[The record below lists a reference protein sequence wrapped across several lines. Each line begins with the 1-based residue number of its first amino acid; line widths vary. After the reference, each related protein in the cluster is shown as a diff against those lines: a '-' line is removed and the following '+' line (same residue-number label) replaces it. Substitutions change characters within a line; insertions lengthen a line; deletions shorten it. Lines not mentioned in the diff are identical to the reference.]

1 MGSLGDLDLD
11 ASPVQRSK
19 EENQERA
26 FVAASRRKDRSLDAR
41 LESANRASMLHKKRT
56 GKALHITKEIV
67 EKEAMYE
74 EVDERYQEK
83 RLTLLKAHTTQL
95 EAQFHRHLMATMAM
109 SRQQQQQ
116 ARVSPTGGIQ
126 KMRNP
131 SVGSA
136 VNYFENN
143 HKVQIQPE
151 APISPTASSSTAPRT
166 TSPGLDMYAAPSSS
180 SSDSSSFAQ
189 TPSTGCYASTPLTC
203 PQYID
208 TGLMSPSV
216 SPRNSTY
223 QQQCMNPMQS
233 LHMRSTSM
241 AQGATPGTVPYTR
254 QRFASYPDVFAL
266 QAPQMVTPIQTIAN
280 INFRASSEPSSELSA
295 TPAPIGPVM
304 TTMQEKNGLLPSPAL
319 SPPSLTTDSSQ
330 KNSCSDNTQFSSQ
343 VSPPVQVQFN
353 DADLFKQQPLLGA
366 PENPDPDYN
375 EFLNFATNMED
386 QWQYP
391 MVNAPFEDFMNLET
405 LDCDMSHSGLYR

>member
-1 MGSLGDLDLD
+1 
-11 ASPVQRSK
+11 
-19 EENQERA
+19 
-26 FVAASRRKDRSLDAR
+26 
-41 LESANRASMLHKKRT
+41 MLHKKRT

-116 ARVSPTGGIQ
+116 TRVSLNGGIQ
-126 KMRNP
+126 KMRTP
-131 SVGSA
+131 SIGSSVG
-136 VNYFENN
+136 YLEHNN
-143 HKVQIQPE
+143 HSMNIQTE
-151 APISPTASSSTAPRT
+151 APISPTASSSTVP
-166 TSPGLDMYAAPSSS
+166 SPMSPAFDMYGAPSSS
-180 SSDSSSFAQ
+180 SSETSSFAQ
-189 TPSTGCYASTPLTC
+189 TPSSGCYGPTPIAC

-208 TGLMSPSV
+208 TGLISPSI

-223 QQQCMNPMQS
+223 QQCVNPMQS
-233 LHMRSTSM
+233 MHMRSASM
-241 AQGATPGTVPYTR
+241 APGATPGAVPYPR

-266 QAPQMVTPIQTIAN
+266 QAPQMVTPIQTVAN
-280 INFRASSEPSSELSA
+280 VNFRASSESSSELSA
-295 TPAPIGPVM
+295 TPAPTVPVV
-304 TTMQEKNGLLPSPAL
+304 TTMQENNGLLPSPAL

-330 KNSCSDNTQFSSQ
+330 NNSWGDNIQFSTQ
-343 VSPPVQVQFN
+343 VAPPVQVQFN

-366 PENPDPDYN
+366 PENPDLDYN

-391 MVNAPFEDFMNLET
+391 MGNAPFEDFMNLET
-405 LDCDMSHSGLYR
+405 MDYELAQSGVYR